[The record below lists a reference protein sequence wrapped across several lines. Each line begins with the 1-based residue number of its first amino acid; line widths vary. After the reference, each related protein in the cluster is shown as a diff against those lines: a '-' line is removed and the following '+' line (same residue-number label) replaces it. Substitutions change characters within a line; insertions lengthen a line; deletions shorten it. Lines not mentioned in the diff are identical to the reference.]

1 MRRFEL
7 AWQGGRGSMK
17 ARSKFALPT
26 PHISPIVLKVENQ
39 VLNILI
45 MAPNPDISATEEQV
59 SDIAWE
65 EHVGGCLNFLELKW
79 AVSERWWYRSR

>member
-1 MRRFEL
+1 
-7 AWQGGRGSMK
+7 MK
-17 ARSKFALPT
+17 RRSKFALLT

-65 EHVGGCLNFLELKW
+65 EHVGGRPNFLELKW